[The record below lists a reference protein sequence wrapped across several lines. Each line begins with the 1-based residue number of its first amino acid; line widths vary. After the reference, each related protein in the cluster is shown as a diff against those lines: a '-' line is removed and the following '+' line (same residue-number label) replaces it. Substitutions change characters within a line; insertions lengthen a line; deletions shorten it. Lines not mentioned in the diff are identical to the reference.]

1 MELKTYQKQVIADL
15 SRYMAL
21 LDEAKDSSQA
31 FKLFWEEKGIPVGL
45 GGVPAYQHI
54 LPGIPTICLK
64 VPTGGGKTFLACH
77 AIKPVFDQLPPTKT
91 RAVVWL
97 VPSDAILT
105 QTLAAL
111 RNPYHPYR
119 QRINADFS
127 SRVEV
132 YTKEELLNGQNFNM
146 TAISEQLS
154 VMVLSY
160 DSFRGKKEA
169 LKAKQE
175 NSNLAPIAK
184 ALGTPDFPVEDA
196 DETAL
201 IQVINQ
207 LSPLV
212 IVDESHHARSKL
224 SKEMLQNFNPCFV
237 LDLTATPTKESNIL
251 CYVDAVQLKKESMV
265 KLPVIVYNRKS
276 QQDVL
281 ADAIDL
287 RNHLEQLAKIEE
299 KNSQLYIRPIVLFQ
313 AQPKI
318 SEDSTTFENLRD
330 KLIEAGIPAEQIAI
344 KTAKIDE
351 LKNKN
356 LLRSDCPIRYIITIN
371 ALREG
376 WDCPF
381 AYILAS
387 LANRTSKI
395 EVEQIVG
402 RILRQPYTRKHSQPP
417 LNLSYVLTNSND
429 FKSTLDNIVVGLNGA
444 GFSEKDYRLAEELAL
459 PKVQENAKWQQPEL
473 KPEPDEFAE
482 IDTYALKEK
491 VQAWQYDGKTVAEQN
506 TAVDK
511 MLDTAVK
518 EQENFESYLQNS
530 GNTDLNV
537 PQEIKEK
544 MSYFGIQPQFAEEVS
559 KIRLPQFFIK
569 RPPNIFEEEITV
581 PLKKESLSKTFSLK
595 GQPYLIDFSK
605 ADDEMTRIDID
616 EQSGS
621 TPKVFKMS
629 EKEQL
634 YIKQY
639 LSDQS
644 PEKRIKTCKAIIQ
657 NQVGK
662 IDQVDDKELRNYVNL
677 VVEQMDNDTLS
688 ALEKAPQAF
697 ANRIKKYIEDL
708 LEKHYEKEFNRLI
721 ETGEITCQPNWDFP
735 EKIAPL
741 HYTKAYGK
749 SLYQAEETVNNFEHS
764 LILELTSLPNVK
776 WWHRNLA
783 RTGFCINGFINHY
796 PDFIVRTSS
805 GKILLVET
813 KGDHLNNEEN
823 RKKLLL
829 SRRWQD
835 KAGDNYRYYMVF
847 QNKAPEM
854 DGAKN
859 ISDFLNLLKDL

>member
-1 MELKTYQKQVIADL
+1 M
-15 SRYMAL
+15 
-21 LDEAKDSSQA
+21 
-31 FKLFWEEKGIPVGL
+31 
-45 GGVPAYQHI
+45 
-54 LPGIPTICLK
+54 
-64 VPTGGGKTFLACH
+64 
-77 AIKPVFDQLPPTKT
+77 
-91 RAVVWL
+91 
-97 VPSDAILT
+97 
-105 QTLAAL
+105 
-111 RNPYHPYR
+111 
-119 QRINADFS
+119 
-127 SRVEV
+127 
-132 YTKEELLNGQNFNM
+132 
-146 TAISEQLS
+146 
-154 VMVLSY
+154 
-160 DSFRGKKEA
+160 
-169 LKAKQE
+169 
-175 NSNLAPIAK
+175 
-184 ALGTPDFPVEDA
+184 
-196 DETAL
+196 
-201 IQVINQ
+201 
-207 LSPLV
+207 
-212 IVDESHHARSKL
+212 
-224 SKEMLQNFNPCFV
+224 
-237 LDLTATPTKESNIL
+237 
-251 CYVDAVQLKKESMV
+251 
-265 KLPVIVYNRKS
+265 
-276 QQDVL
+276 
-281 ADAIDL
+281 
-287 RNHLEQLAKIEE
+287 
-299 KNSQLYIRPIVLFQ
+299 
-313 AQPKI
+313 
-318 SEDSTTFENLRD
+318 
-330 KLIEAGIPAEQIAI
+330 
-344 KTAKIDE
+344 
-351 LKNKN
+351 
-356 LLRSDCPIRYIITIN
+356 
-371 ALREG
+371 
-376 WDCPF
+376 
-381 AYILAS
+381 
-387 LANRTSKI
+387 
-395 EVEQIVG
+395 
-402 RILRQPYTRKHSQPP
+402 
-417 LNLSYVLTNSND
+417 TNSND

-459 PKVQENAKWQQPEL
+459 PKVQENAKWHQPEL